1 MSATPYPEP
10 LERSDFINIFGG
22 VYEHSPWVA
31 EDVYLKTDQGINVA
45 SMAALMRSV
54 VDAASYE
61 DKLKI
66 LRSHPDLAGRL
77 SLADLTQSS
86 RSEQSGA
93 GLDRCTHEEL
103 KQFQRLNRIYINKF
117 GFPFIFAVKGFH
129 RTEILDAFHIRVNND
144 CDEEFKTAIEQVH
157 RIARLRL
164 ETIADEY
171 QD

>member
-1 MSATPYPEP
+1 MNTTPYPSQ
-10 LERSDFINIFGG
+10 LELAEFIRLFGSI
-22 VYEHSPWVA
+22 YEHSPWVA
-31 EDVYLKTDQGINVA
+31 EAVYLKTNQGINAA

-61 DKLKI
+61 DKHEI
-66 LRSHPDLAGRL
+66 LRSHPDWAGRL
-77 SLADLTQSS
+77 SLADRTKSS
-86 RSEQSGA
+86 QSEQAEA

-103 KQFQRLNRIYINKF
+103 KQFRRLNGIYINKF

-129 RTEILDAFHIRVNND
+129 RTEILGAFHIRAGHGR
-144 CDEEFKTAIEQVH
+144 DEEFKTAIEQVH

-171 QD
+171 

>member
-1 MSATPYPEP
+1 MSATPYPKP
-10 LERSDFINIFGG
+10 LERSDFIDIFGG
-22 VYEHSPWVA
+22 IYEHSPWVA
-31 EDVYLKTDQGINVA
+31 EAVYPKTHPGINTA
-45 SMAALMRSV
+45 SMAALMGSV
-54 VDAASYE
+54 VDASSYE

-77 SLADLTQSS
+77 SLADLTESS

-103 KQFQRLNRIYINKF
+103 KQFQRLNGIYINKF
-117 GFPFIFAVKGFH
+117 GFPFILAVKGFQ
-129 RTEILDAFHIRVNND
+129 RTEILDAFHIRVNHD
-144 CDEEFKTAIEQVH
+144 RDEEFKTAIEQVH

>member
-1 MSATPYPEP
+1 MSGTPYPKP

-31 EDVYLKTDQGINVA
+31 EAVYLKTDQGINAA

-54 VDAASYE
+54 VDASSYE
-61 DKLKI
+61 DKLEL

-77 SLADLTQSS
+77 SLADLTESS
-86 RSEQSGA
+86 RSEQSRA
-93 GLDRCTHEEL
+93 GLDRCTRKEL
-103 KQFQRLNRIYINKF
+103 REFQELNAIYNDKF

-129 RTEILDAFHIRVNND
+129 RTEILDAFRIRVNHD
-144 CDEEFKTAIEQVH
+144 RDEEFKTAIEQVH

-164 ETIADEY
+164 ETIADEN
-171 QD
+171 